1 MQNGISINPLW
12 IGDIR
17 ILYLGRVICNNNKP
31 RELREHPTGAILSQ
45 ALEIRKVQRLSCKG
59 VHSSEWKCEA
69 PQY

>member
-1 MQNGISINPLW
+1 M
-12 IGDIR
+12 
-17 ILYLGRVICNNNKP
+17 YLGRVICNNNKP
-31 RELREHPTGAILSQ
+31 RELRGHPIRTILSQ